1 MIVDKRPTADTS
13 MPSPAQTGWL
23 FTDKAPDWSAGVDEG
38 MSGEVVVMV
47 VTREVVNVDEPDV
60 IVVGTKVVMVVSTP
74 EVEAEGAL
82 TATLEAE
89 TPWLVAAVAVLALM
103 PDAGTEDE
111 ISDDEEVVE
120 DFASVVVKD

>member
-1 MIVDKRPTADTS
+1 

-23 FTDKAPDWSAGVDEG
+23 FTDKAPDWGAGVDEG

-89 TPWLVAAVAVLALM
+89 APWLVAAVLALM

>member
-23 FTDKAPDWSAGVDEG
+23 FTDKAPDWGAGVDEG

-89 TPWLVAAVAVLALM
+89 APWLVAAVLALM

>member
-1 MIVDKRPTADTS
+1 M
-13 MPSPAQTGWL
+13 
-23 FTDKAPDWSAGVDEG
+23 DEG

-89 TPWLVAAVAVLALM
+89 APWLVAAVAVLALM

-120 DFASVVVKD
+120 DFASVVIKV

>member
-23 FTDKAPDWSAGVDEG
+23 FTDKAPDWGAGVDEG

-89 TPWLVAAVAVLALM
+89 TPWLVAAVLALM